1 MGRLKSVTPEYIYT
15 CSISKYKQLILSQE
29 TGEFTV
35 QMKDVLQMHQNIT
48 TYKLLMEDNA
58 GAVASLCSAYNK
70 FLSHCNAVDF
80 ADVLHRV
87 KTNFIVDMDA
97 KDKFQTGQ
105 QFVVV
110 GKPKTQLEVSD
121 RDINFAALAE
131 GLVATYSYTVVV
143 LLLS

>member
-15 CSISKYKQLILSQE
+15 CSISKYKQLILAQE

-35 QMKDVLQMHQNIT
+35 QMKDVLEMHQNIT

-58 GAVASLCSAYNK
+58 GTVARLCSAYNK

-87 KTNFIVDMDA
+87 KTNFIVDSNA

-131 GLVATYSYTVVV
+131 GLVATYSYYTV
-143 LLLS
+143 SST